1 MAKKSSL
8 NRKKKF
14 KKKSWNIRNKRSFLP
29 FLLSFLSCIMIEAKI
44 ITWPDV
50 VLNYSEEIFK
60 AIINGRRLR
69 GIKGR

>member
-1 MAKKSSL
+1 
-8 NRKKKF
+8 
-14 KKKSWNIRNKRSFLP
+14 
-29 FLLSFLSCIMIEAKI
+29 MIEAKI